1 MTIAF
6 PKNFEHVKNV
16 QENKRKI
23 KQLLLFECVFRLE
36 KSV

>member
-1 MTIAF
+1 MSIAF
-6 PKNFEHVKNV
+6 AKNFEHVKNI

-36 KSV
+36 KAV